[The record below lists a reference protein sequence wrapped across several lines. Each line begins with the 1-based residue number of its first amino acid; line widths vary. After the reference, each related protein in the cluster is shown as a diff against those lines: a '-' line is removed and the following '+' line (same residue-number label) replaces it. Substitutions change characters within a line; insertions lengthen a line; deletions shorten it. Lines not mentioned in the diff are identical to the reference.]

1 MLRYTVLSG
10 FLGSGKTTLLRRT
23 LDAHAKGEIA
33 VIVNELAPSGVDAH
47 LIADACAAT
56 VEITGGCACCDKRPE
71 LIDVMRRLLDG
82 HERGPLG
89 SLKHVVIETSGLA
102 DPLPIVVAVATDP
115 VLRHHFELSS
125 VVTVVD
131 CLGDIGL
138 GEHPEFSRQVM
149 SADRLLI
156 SKTDLATPAQVAAL
170 EGRLS
175 RQPGLLER
183 TSDAWRT
190 LLVPPRTGGVTRS
203 VQPPDGTAHE
213 HTPGIA
219 SISLNVDEALDWT
232 AFGVW
237 LTMLLHAHGQR
248 VLRIKGVVNAAGL
261 GPISINA
268 VQQVLHR
275 PKHVDSMPKE
285 GPALVVIAQDL
296 RADLIRRS
304 LLAFQQIA

>member
-1 MLRYTVLSG
+1 MLKYTVLSG

-23 LDAHAKGEIA
+23 LDAHAEGEIA

-47 LIADACAAT
+47 LIDDACAAT

-71 LIDVMRRLLDG
+71 LLDAMRRLLDG
-82 HERGPLG
+82 HERGRLG

-102 DPLPIVVAVATDP
+102 DPLSIVVAVATDP

-131 CLGDIGL
+131 GFGDPGL
-138 GEHPEFSRQVM
+138 GEHPEFKRQVM
-149 SADRLLI
+149 GADRLVI
-156 SKTDLATPAQVAAL
+156 SKTDLATPAQVHAL

-175 RQPGLLER
+175 GQPGALER

-190 LLVPPRTGGVTRS
+190 LLDPTRAGVMRS
-203 VQPPDGTAHE
+203 RRPHDEPAHE
-213 HTPGIA
+213 HTAGIA
-219 SISLNVDEALDWT
+219 SMSMKVEEALDWT

-237 LTMLLHAHGQR
+237 LTMLLHAHGRR
-248 VLRIKGVVNAAGL
+248 VLRIKGVVNAKGL

-268 VQQVLHR
+268 VQRVLHR
-275 PKHVDSMPKE
+275 PEHVGSMPKE
-285 GPALVVIAQDL
+285 GPALVVIAEDL
-296 RADLIRRS
+296 PADLMSRS